1 MLKPRRLLR
10 GEITYSAAKEEESN
24 VLHKLSLPDR
34 RDAFFDKLERSRDTI
49 HATVAHHLGI
59 KPTRCYAV
67 HQDYWRHG
75 SFNVCV
81 PVAVDKN
88 EGPEGKM
95 LMLRIPLPYK
105 VGEAFRPGNCDEKVQ
120 CEAGTYAWLGAN
132 CPNVPIPHLYGFGL
146 SSGQKV

>member
-10 GEITYSAAKEEESN
+10 DEITYSVAKEDDSN

-34 RDAFFDKLERSRDTI
+34 RDAFFDHLERSRDVI

-59 KPTRCYAV
+59 ETTRCYAI
-67 HQDYWRHG
+67 HRKRWFYG

-81 PVAVDKN
+81 AVAVDRTDPK
-88 EGPEGKM
+88 GK
-95 LMLRIPLPYK
+95 LILVRIPLPYK
-105 VGEAFRPGNCDEKVQ
+105 GGEAFRPGNGDEKVR

-132 CPNVPIPHLYGFGL
+132 CPDVPIPHLYGFGL
-146 SSGQKV
+146 SSGQKVR